1 MSFAWTVGT
10 PMNTVAAAI
19 ASHVARASNGRN
31 RTLAPA
37 PRALSMAIPRPCR

>member
-10 PMNTVAAAI
+10 AMNTVAPAI
-19 ASHVARASNGRN
+19 APHVARGSNGKN